1 MAEAVDIGVGDA
13 STLADADNE
22 MTEGI
27 SGEGL
32 AFLGDEQWVVGA
44 GVGARGFEPPTS
56 WTRTV
61 TSPGLTRDCMASCF
75 RVTVRS
81 LVDSSVQST
90 VVSFSSSSGT

>member
-44 GVGARGFEPPTS
+44 VVGAGGFEPPTS
-56 WTRTV
+56 RTRTV
-61 TSPGLTRDCMASCF
+61 RAVRLDGLAGVGNQQKKVMGCAWGVSARCF
-75 RVTVRS
+75 DFA
-81 LVDSSVQST
+81 LEI
-90 VVSFSSSSGT
+90 G